1 MDPSPTAPDGDTL
14 ARTLVE
20 QILITGMMLADL
32 VTDLLDGLPA
42 GAFPGE
48 SHADVVLE
56 MLAGTSAAAV
66 AEAGPDVVRRTVVLI
81 HEVGDCILADLRAA
95 AALAEQGEG
104 SRSERPRRDS
114 QGDP

>member
-1 MDPSPTAPDGDTL
+1 MDPSSSAPDGDAL

-32 VTDLLDGLPA
+32 VTDLLDGLPD

-56 MLAGTSAAAV
+56 MLAGTCAAAV
-66 AEAGPDVVRRTVVLI
+66 AEAGPELVERTVVLI
-81 HEVGDCILADLRAA
+81 HEVGDRILADLRAA
-95 AALAEQGEG
+95 AAAAE
-104 SRSERPRRDS
+104 RRERA
-114 QGDP
+114 